1 MNPKLPKNLQA
12 VLWSKNIDKLDFQ
25 KSKNYVIHQ
34 ILAYGTWEHLVW
46 LFKKYPEGAIRKV
59 FSTQPEKDYSEKSFN
74 FAKNILL
81 EINSDLDKTKYVKT
95 FPRSIR

>member
-1 MNPKLPKNLQA
+1 MSIKLPKTLQA
-12 VLWSKNIDKLDFQ
+12 VLWSRDINKLNFQ
-25 KSKNYVIHQ
+25 SSKNYVIHQ
-34 ILAYGTWEHLVW
+34 VLAYGTWEHINW
-46 LFKKYPEGAIRKV
+46 LFKTYKPETIINV
-59 FSTQPEKDYSEKSFN
+59 FSSQPEKDYSEKSYN